1 MNRTGIARPSAR
13 DGNRGRNDVLNN
25 SLFRVVLNVG
35 LPLLTVQMISML
47 AVSYTNDIYSR
58 EFGKLVFLV
67 TGDRKS
73 VV

>member
-67 TGDRKS
+67 TGA
-73 VV
+73 